1 MTNGVLLIRQHD
13 QANPLE
19 KALAERDQPV
29 FRQAVIES
37 EMIQLPQK
45 ELSELTEQSWDGII
59 VVSPAAV
66 EFFHQQLQKHDFKWP
81 QGNYYSVGSGTAE
94 RLVTH
99 THQPVTYPAPNHTGE
114 DLLKLP
120 DLHQI
125 KGQDWLFVT
134 GADGRPLIAETLSE
148 RGAKLTSI
156 EVYKRIPLHP
166 DLSENSRLWQE
177 QVATIVVT
185 SKEQLELFWQDLP
198 DSAKNW
204 AQNCNWVI
212 SSERLQKAVTD
223 LGINKQRLIVAQ
235 NATTD
240 ALLKA
245 IPTQSEKVMSKPTEQ
260 KSPATKQRKT
270 KKTSWLTSFIILL
283 LLLSVATLGVGGYW
297 LWLQQQEIK
306 RTSVEQ
312 MEELNQRLVQTT
324 RAQEELEQSLF
335 DDIESQMNQRFDALR
350 EQRNAEAAEAREEAA
365 RERQAMF
372 NELES
377 NREEIEQ
384 IKSHLDTANL
394 RLSQDLYVIEARDLV
409 VAAGRKLWFD
419 YDRNGAVQLLQH
431 AKRVLEQSRQSHLI
445 PIRQQLENDI
455 ELLNGLPEV
464 DVEGLALR
472 LSALRQ
478 QVRELPP
485 QREQLESKPLNNG
498 NGNGN
503 DEVSSS
509 FADWRSNLN
518 AAWQSFSED
527 FIRVQRTEEM
537 PEMQL
542 GAEQRSLLKTQLD
555 LQLQIAQQALLQ
567 RQAVNFEQAMD
578 QAIDWI
584 NSYYDTES
592 TQVRHVLDALTQ
604 LREQNIEPEFPTR
617 LLSEAMLNDAVDEL
631 LGESD

>member
-37 EMIQLPQK
+37 EMLQLQQE
-45 ELSELTEQSWDGII
+45 ELSKLTESSWDGII

-66 EFFHQQLQKHDFKWP
+66 EFFHQQLEKHDLKWP
-81 QGNYYSVGSGTAE
+81 KGGYYCVGSGTAE
-94 RLVTH
+94 RLIAH
-99 THQPVTYPAPNHTGE
+99 ARQAVTYPAPTHTGE
-114 DLLKLP
+114 DLLKLT
-120 DLHQI
+120 DLQNI
-125 KGQDWLFVT
+125 KDQNWLFVT
-134 GADGRPLIAETLSE
+134 GADGRPLISKTLVE
-148 RGAKLTSI
+148 RGAQLRSI

-166 DLSENSRLWQE
+166 DLTENSKLWQA

-198 DSAKNW
+198 DSAKDW
-204 AQNCNWVI
+204 ARSSNWVI
-212 SSERLQKAVTD
+212 SSNRLKKAVAE
-223 LGINKQRLIVAQ
+223 LGVTEKRLIVAQ
-235 NATTD
+235 NATTE

-245 IPTQSEKVMSKPTEQ
+245 IPEQGEKRMSKPEEH
-260 KSPATKQRKT
+260 KSPATTERKAT
-270 KKTSWLTSFIILL
+270 KTSWLTSFIILL
-283 LLLSVATLGVGGYW
+283 LLLSVAILGAGGYW
-297 LWLQQQEIK
+297 LWTQQQELK
-306 RTSVEQ
+306 RARVEQ
-312 MEELNQRLVQTT
+312 VEQLNERLARTT
-324 RAQEELEQSLF
+324 RAQEELEQTLF
-335 DDIESQMNQRFDALR
+335 NDIESQMNQRFDALR
-350 EQRNAEAAEAREEAA
+350 EQRNSEAAEAREEAA
-365 RERQAMF
+365 RERQAMYD
-372 NELES
+372 EMQS
-377 NREEIEQ
+377 NRDDISEIQ
-384 IKSHLDTANL
+384 SHLDTANL

-445 PIRQQLENDI
+445 PLRQQLENDI

-478 QVRELPP
+478 QVRELPI
-485 QREQLESKPLNNG
+485 QREQLDTRQVN
-498 NGNGN
+498 N
-503 DEVSSS
+503 DENKVSSS

-518 AAWQSFSED
+518 AAWESFSED

-542 GAEQRSLLKTQLD
+542 GAEQRSILKTQLD

-584 NSYYDTES
+584 DSYYDAES
-592 TQVRHVLDALTQ
+592 AQVRHVLDALTQ

-617 LLSEAMLNDAVDEL
+617 LLSEAMLNDAVEEL